1 MIIWRSLFT
10 CIHLYSQ
17 LNSQVQRNNTV
28 QCADKCSVNGMNYD
42 VGERFKKDCEICTC
56 YGNDVI
62 HCEEKN
68 CPCFINSKIVFH
80 EGKFTLLNYIII
92 EIVNVI

>member
-1 MIIWRSLFT
+1 
-10 CIHLYSQ
+10 
-17 LNSQVQRNNTV
+17 
-28 QCADKCSVNGMNYD
+28 MNYD
-42 VGERFKKDCEICTC
+42 VGEKFKKDCEICTC

-92 EIVNVI
+92 EIVNVT